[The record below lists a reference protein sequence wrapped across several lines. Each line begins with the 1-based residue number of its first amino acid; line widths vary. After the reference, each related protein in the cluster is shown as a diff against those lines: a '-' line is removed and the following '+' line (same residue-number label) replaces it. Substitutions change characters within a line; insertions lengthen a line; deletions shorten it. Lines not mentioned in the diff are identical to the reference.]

1 MVPALVV
8 NQVSHVKANLNYDI
22 SIFSYLA
29 PAPKETVWAK
39 RQQEQE
45 VKQAAIQELLPGS
58 EYEEQAMLK
67 RALELSERTAR
78 EEEARKKYGHSML
91 IV

>member
-1 MVPALVV
+1 M
-8 NQVSHVKANLNYDI
+8 
-22 SIFSYLA
+22 
-29 PAPKETVWAK
+29 
-39 RQQEQE
+39 
-45 VKQAAIQELLPGS
+45 KQAAIQELLPGS